1 MRRKLFNSVIIEG
14 ADLDLEHKMQV
25 LTKDSLGSKETER
38 IYLFIILSQYH
49 FLTLSSVHCTSIT
62 GQILS

>member
-14 ADLDLEHKMQV
+14 ADLEHKMQV